1 MNDPQ
6 ILLQELVEAVKNLDG
21 LVEVVNRP
29 DWWTIGI
36 TAVNAVIVIG
46 LTLWQLCL
54 NKRQTQIQE
63 RQNELQEQ
71 QLKIQEYQNELQE
84 QQVKLQEQ
92 QNKQQEY
99 EFYRSLYVLVEK
111 INFQANVLLNRL
123 YEYFSYPIHDLLPD
137 RYLRH
142 LLGEINTLDTELQD
156 KLADFELKFE
166 HNMQDAEWYRSMIAD
181 MRLLIQLIE
190 RLEDRKQMEYIEDT
204 KCPHPGIKASQ
215 GDASSIIEALV
226 AKVTHEPY
234 KDFMRQ
240 RLETYWL
247 GKEDLLQLKTL
258 EKIRAR
264 CKIN

>member
-1 MNDPQ
+1 MDYETQ
-6 ILLQELVEAVKNLDG
+6 TLLQELIKAVKNLDG
-21 LVEVVNRP
+21 HVEAINSP
-29 DWWTIGI
+29 DWWMIVLTII
-36 TAVNAVIVIG
+36 NIVAFG
-46 LTLWQLCL
+46 FVA
-54 NKRQTQIQE
+54 RTQIFLQKQQTKLQE
-63 RQNELQEQ
+63 RQA
-71 QLKIQEYQNELQE
+71 
-84 QQVKLQEQ
+84 
-92 QNKQQEY
+92 KQQEY
-99 EFYRSLYVLVEK
+99 EVYRSLYVLVEK

-142 LLGEINTLDTELQD
+142 LLGEINTLDKELQD

-181 MRLLIQLIE
+181 MRLLVQLIE

-240 RLETYWL
+240 RLETYWR

>member
-1 MNDPQ
+1 MDYETQ
-6 ILLQELVEAVKNLDG
+6 TLLQELIKAVKNLDG
-21 LVEVVNRP
+21 HVEAINSP
-29 DWWTIGI
+29 DWWMIVLTII
-36 TAVNAVIVIG
+36 NIVAFG
-46 LTLWQLCL
+46 FVA
-54 NKRQTQIQE
+54 RTQIFLQKQQTKLQE
-63 RQNELQEQ
+63 RQA
-71 QLKIQEYQNELQE
+71 
-84 QQVKLQEQ
+84 
-92 QNKQQEY
+92 KQQEY
-99 EFYRSLYVLVEK
+99 EVYRSLYVLVEK
-111 INFQANVLLNRL
+111 INFQANVILNRL

-240 RLETYWL
+240 RLETYWR

-258 EKIRAR
+258 EKIRER
-264 CKIN
+264 CKID

>member
-1 MNDPQ
+1 MDYETQ
-6 ILLQELVEAVKNLDG
+6 TLLQELIKAVKNLDG
-21 LVEVVNRP
+21 HVEAINSP
-29 DWWTIGI
+29 DWWMIVLTII
-36 TAVNAVIVIG
+36 NIVAFG
-46 LTLWQLCL
+46 FVA
-54 NKRQTQIQE
+54 RTQIFLQKQQTKLQE
-63 RQNELQEQ
+63 RQA
-71 QLKIQEYQNELQE
+71 
-84 QQVKLQEQ
+84 
-92 QNKQQEY
+92 KQQEY
-99 EFYRSLYVLVEK
+99 EVYRSLYVLVEK

-240 RLETYWL
+240 RLETYWR

-258 EKIRAR
+258 EKIRER
-264 CKIN
+264 CKID

>member
-1 MNDPQ
+1 MDYETQ
-6 ILLQELVEAVKNLDG
+6 TLLQELIKAVKNLDG
-21 LVEVVNRP
+21 HVEAINSP
-29 DWWTIGI
+29 DWWMIVLTII
-36 TAVNAVIVIG
+36 NIVAFG
-46 LTLWQLCL
+46 FVA
-54 NKRQTQIQE
+54 RTQIFLQKQQTKLQE
-63 RQNELQEQ
+63 RQA
-71 QLKIQEYQNELQE
+71 
-84 QQVKLQEQ
+84 
-92 QNKQQEY
+92 KQQEY
-99 EFYRSLYVLVEK
+99 EVYRSLYVLVEK

-142 LLGEINTLDTELQD
+142 LLGEINTLDKELQD

>member
-1 MNDPQ
+1 MDYETQ
-6 ILLQELVEAVKNLDG
+6 TLLQELIKAVKNLDG
-21 LVEVVNRP
+21 HVEAINSP
-29 DWWTIGI
+29 DWWMIVLTII
-36 TAVNAVIVIG
+36 NIVAFG
-46 LTLWQLCL
+46 FVA
-54 NKRQTQIQE
+54 RTQIFLQKQQTKLQE
-63 RQNELQEQ
+63 RQA
-71 QLKIQEYQNELQE
+71 
-84 QQVKLQEQ
+84 
-92 QNKQQEY
+92 KQQEY
-99 EFYRSLYVLVEK
+99 EVYRSLYVLVEK

-142 LLGEINTLDTELQD
+142 LLGEINTLDKELQD

-181 MRLLIQLIE
+181 MRLLVQLIE